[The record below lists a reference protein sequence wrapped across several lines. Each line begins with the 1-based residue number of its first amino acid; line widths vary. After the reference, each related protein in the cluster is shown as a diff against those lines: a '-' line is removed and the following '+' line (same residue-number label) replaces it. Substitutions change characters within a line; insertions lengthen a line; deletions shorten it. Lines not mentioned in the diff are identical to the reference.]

1 MFTSLVQ
8 LGWTFAPGRTS
19 LTCTVRNLLLFDVKQ
34 SQQFLLNKGQYENM
48 TCSGDLSRFKPF
60 PNLDP
65 LS

>member
-8 LGWTFAPGRTS
+8 LGWTFAPGRTL

-48 TCSGDLSRFKPF
+48 ICS
-60 PNLDP
+60 
-65 LS
+65 

>member
-19 LTCTVRNLLLFDVKQ
+19 LTCTVRNLLLFDVKL

-48 TCSGDLSRFKPF
+48 TCSGDFF
-60 PNLDP
+60 PIETLP
-65 LS
+65 